1 METMEP
7 GPETVRL
14 LISAFGLPSFGG
26 RLVPAARGSMGRIW
40 RLELD
45 DQQPIMIK
53 QFFWGAADDAEE
65 AARVEADLCCAAR
78 AAGLSLAAGIA
89 TTDGNHLVR
98 LPDRLGGAVVRGYEW
113 VDGRDLGPSDGG
125 RADYLGNT
133 LGVLHSLRRPATTQ
147 PDAYFTTP
155 PDPGNWD
162 ELIKITESTQ
172 DRIGGLSDRLTDC
185 VDLLTELGG
194 LVDTAAQP
202 DLITSHRDVKPGNVL
217 LDPKTGDRTL
227 VDWDEAGPI
236 APAREVAA
244 QLWVWH
250 VHHGSVDAEGIA
262 RTMAAY
268 RSSGGHADLDDLS
281 VFSLRLANDLNYIHG
296 QVVAALA
303 DDITDDMRRYAVRE
317 AQTFLDNLPTRQILE
332 QILDAAAAS

>member
-1 METMEP
+1 
-7 GPETVRL
+7 
-14 LISAFGLPSFGG
+14 
-26 RLVPAARGSMGRIW
+26 MG
-40 RLELD
+40 
-45 DQQPIMIK
+45 
-53 QFFWGAADDAEE
+53 
-65 AARVEADLCCAAR
+65 
-78 AAGLSLAAGIA
+78 
-89 TTDGNHLVR
+89 
-98 LPDRLGGAVVRGYEW
+98 
-113 VDGRDLGPSDGG
+113 
-125 RADYLGNT
+125 
-133 LGVLHSLRRPATTQ
+133 
-147 PDAYFTTP
+147 
-155 PDPGNWD
+155 
-162 ELIKITESTQ
+162 
-172 DRIGGLSDRLTDC
+172 SDRLTDC